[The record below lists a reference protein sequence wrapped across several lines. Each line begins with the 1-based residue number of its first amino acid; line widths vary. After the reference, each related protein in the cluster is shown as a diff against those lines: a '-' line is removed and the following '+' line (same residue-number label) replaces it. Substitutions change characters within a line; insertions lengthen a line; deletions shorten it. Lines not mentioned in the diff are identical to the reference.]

1 MVKKVLVSVGLF
13 ATVTF
18 GLSAGALAAPNPN
31 PNAPAHTGTA
41 CASVLSNNQ
50 NTGPGGHISPT
61 GGAHFG
67 AVGAAMCGLPV

>member
-1 MVKKVLVSVGLF
+1 MVKRVLISIGLF

-18 GLSAGALAAPNPN
+18 GLSAVALAAPNPN
-31 PNAPAHTGTA
+31 PNGPAHTSTA
-41 CASVLSNNQ
+41 CANVLSNNQ
-50 NTGPGGHISPT
+50 NTGPGGHISST